1 MAVKGP
7 FGGVGAPTPLLDAYS
22 SSCDH
27 ILMDI
32 IWKLHF
38 LYPTKLVGCVYAE
51 KKVEKICQHFLEQ
64 DKTHFFGVGAPTPN
78 FDLSSNSY
86 KKIRYKNTYFFHN

>member
-27 ILMDI
+27 IYI
-32 IWKLHF
+32 KKAGQLHF
-38 LYPTKLVGCVYAE
+38 LYPTKLVEYESAE
-51 KKVEKICQHFLEQ
+51 KKVENVCQYFLEEA
-64 DKTHFFGVGAPTPN
+64 KTHFFGVGAPTPN
-78 FDLSSNSY
+78 FDLSSNY
-86 KKIRYKNTYFFHN
+86 YNNIFGLMA

>member
-27 ILMDI
+27 IYI
-32 IWKLHF
+32 KKAGQLHF
-38 LYPTKLVGCVYAE
+38 LYPTKLDEYAE
-51 KKVEKICQHFLEQ
+51 EKIEKFHQHFLEE
-64 DKTHFFGVGAPTPN
+64 DENHFFGIGAPTPN

-86 KKIRYKNTYFFHN
+86 DNIIGLTA